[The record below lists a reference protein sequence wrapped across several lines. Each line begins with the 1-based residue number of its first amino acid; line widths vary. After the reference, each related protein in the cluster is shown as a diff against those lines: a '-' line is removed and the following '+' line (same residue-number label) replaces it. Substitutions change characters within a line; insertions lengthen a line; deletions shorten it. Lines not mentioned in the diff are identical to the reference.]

1 VAPPDIDPALR
12 TFVADELL
20 PGLDLDADRFWE
32 LLVSLHQR
40 FAGRITELL
49 ARRDE
54 LQERIDAWHTEH
66 GGVGDRGEYE
76 RFLTEI
82 GYLLPVEQPQI
93 DVEGVDA
100 EVATIAGPQLV
111 VPSTVPRYALN
122 AANARWGSLYDAL
135 YGTDVLPLERELAP
149 GYDEERGAEVIAAA
163 DRLLDEL
170 FPLASGSHTDASAYT
185 VNNGRLVAH
194 TGAGEAGLADADQFA
209 GSTEGGVLLVRNGL
223 HVELRVDPEHRIGRQ
238 HHAGVAD
245 VVLESAVTAI
255 VDLEDSV
262 ATVDGEDKANA
273 YRTWLGLMT
282 GKLSATFRKGGE
294 TVERTVHGDRE
305 WTAPDGSPLTLP
317 GRALLLA
324 RTVGHHMTTNA
335 VLVDG
340 AEVAEG
346 VLDTL
351 VVATAALHDLR
362 GLGRFSNSRAGSVY
376 IVKPKQHGPDEV
388 ALTVELFAAVEEAL
402 GLVPRT
408 LKVGI
413 MDEERRTSV
422 NLGACIARA
431 ADRVIF
437 VNTGFLDRTG
447 DEIHTDFLAGPVV
460 RKDDMKSTEW
470 LTTYEDANVDVA
482 LAAGFAGH
490 AQIGKGMWAKPGA
503 MAAMIEQKGAQ
514 PQAGASTA
522 WVPSPTAATLHA
534 LHYLR
539 TDVAARQRE
548 LADRGTDRRGM
559 LTIPLLSGSLS
570 DDEKR
575 HELETNAQSILGY
588 VVRWVGLGIG
598 CSTVPD
604 LEGVGLMEDR
614 ATLRISSQ
622 LIANWL
628 HHGIVDE
635 PTIRETFA
643 RMAALVDEQN
653 SGEPGYRPMAKDLD
667 GSESFQAALDLV
679 FSGRTEAGGYTERP
693 LTTWRQ
699 RAKSAAG

>member
-1 VAPPDIDPALR
+1 VAALDIDPALR
-12 TFVADELL
+12 AFVADELL

-32 LLVSLHQR
+32 VLDSLQQR

-54 LQERIDAWHTEH
+54 LQQRIDAWHTEH
-66 GGVGDRGEYE
+66 GGAGDPAEYE
-76 RFLTEI
+76 QFLGEI
-82 GYLLPVEQPQI
+82 GYLLPVEEPQI
-93 DVEGVDA
+93 DVDGVDP
-100 EVATIAGPQLV
+100 EIATIAGPQLV

-135 YGTDVLPLERELAP
+135 YGTDALPQTRQPAP
-149 GYDEERGAEVIAAA
+149 GYDEERGAEVIAEA

-170 FPLASGSHTDASAYT
+170 FPLTSGSHADATAYT
-185 VNNGRLVAH
+185 VHNGTLVVV
-194 TGAGEAGLADADQFA
+194 TGSGETGLADSAQFA
-209 GSTEGGVLLVRNGL
+209 GSREDGLLLVRNGL
-223 HVELRVDPEHRIGRQ
+223 HVELHVDREHRIGRQ

-262 ATVDGEDKANA
+262 ATVDGEDKTAA

-282 GKLSATFRKGGE
+282 GQLVSTFEKGGA
-294 TVERTVHGDRE
+294 TVERAVHGDRE

-340 AEVAEG
+340 HEVAEG

-362 GLGRFSNSRAGSVY
+362 GLGRYSNSRAGSVY

-402 GLVPRT
+402 GLAPRT
-408 LKVGI
+408 LKIGI

-460 RKDDMKSTEW
+460 RKDAMKSTEW

-490 AQIGKGMWAKPGA
+490 AQIGKGMWAKPAA
-503 MAAMIEQKGAQ
+503 MAAMLEQKGAQ

-539 TDVAARQRE
+539 TDVSVRQRE

-559 LTIPLLSGSLS
+559 LTIPLLDGALS
-570 DDEKR
+570 DEEKR

-628 HHGIVDE
+628 HHGVVDE
-635 PTIRETFA
+635 ATVRSTFA
-643 RMAALVDEQN
+643 RMAGLVDEQN
-653 SGEPGYRPMAKDLD
+653 SGEPGYQPMAKDLES
-667 GSESFQAALDLV
+667 SESFQAALDLV
-679 FSGRTEAGGYTERP
+679 FSGRTEPNGYTERA

-699 RAKSAAG
+699 RVKSAAG